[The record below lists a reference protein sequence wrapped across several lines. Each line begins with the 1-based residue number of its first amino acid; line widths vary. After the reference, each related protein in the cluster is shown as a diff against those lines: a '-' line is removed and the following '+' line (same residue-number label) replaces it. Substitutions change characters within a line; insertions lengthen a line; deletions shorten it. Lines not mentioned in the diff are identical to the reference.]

1 MTGKAS
7 LMVPGS
13 VRAAARLLVE
23 MDQAEGKTPDPRVIA
38 LANAKASP
46 HEPPAEAAL
55 PVASATERDNVHA
68 EPSPHSS

>member
-13 VRAAARLLVE
+13 VRAAARLLVK
-23 MDQAEGKTPDPRVIA
+23 MHQAEGKTPDPRVIA

-46 HEPPAEAAL
+46 HEPPDEAAL
-55 PVASATERDNVHA
+55 PVASAIERDNVKAQPYLHG
-68 EPSPHSS
+68 S

>member
-38 LANAKASP
+38 LANAKAS
-46 HEPPAEAAL
+46 HDEPPDQADLTEAT
-55 PVASATERDNVHA
+55 ATQQYNIQA
-68 EPSPHSS
+68 EPFPHGS